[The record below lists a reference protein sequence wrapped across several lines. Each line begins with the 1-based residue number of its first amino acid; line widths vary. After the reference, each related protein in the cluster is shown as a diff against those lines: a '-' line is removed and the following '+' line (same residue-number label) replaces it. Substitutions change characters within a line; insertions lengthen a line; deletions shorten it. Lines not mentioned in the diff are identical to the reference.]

1 MSPLFFNGVTMEKK
15 IKKAKAPKVEIN
27 KAPDGILFPRI
38 CYDSKGQGKV
48 MDKETFEKSD
58 YKIFNK

>member
-1 MSPLFFNGVTMEKK
+1 MEKK
-15 IKKAKAPKVEIN
+15 IKKEKKVPKVN
-27 KAPDGILFPRI
+27 KAPDGIIFPRL
-38 CYDSKGQGKV
+38 CYDSEGRSKV

>member
-1 MSPLFFNGVTMEKK
+1 MEKK
-15 IKKAKAPKVEIN
+15 IKKAKVSKVEIN

>member
-1 MSPLFFNGVTMEKK
+1 MEKK
-15 IKKAKAPKVEIN
+15 TKKAPKVKVN
-27 KAPDGILFPRI
+27 KAPEGIIFPRL
-38 CYDSKGQGKV
+38 CYDSEGRSKL